1 MSDNY
6 LPLWIVN
13 QDEQTTCMSCVVY
26 LSLQI
31 VDHRVDRMYFMSGN
45 SIKLKPRYDVDD
57 DELTRMKEMQAKNKE
72 TAYKRQDICLI
83 KMKVFV

>member
-1 MSDNY
+1 M
-6 LPLWIVN
+6 W
-13 QDEQTTCMSCVVY
+13 C

-57 DELTRMKEMQAKNKE
+57 DELMRMKEMQAKNKE
-72 TAYKRQDICLI
+72 TAYKRSDICLI
-83 KMKVFV
+83 KINVFCIVIDFNFFIYLFI